1 MIDRVNLHEVRSAPI
16 KYGPQAAPLKK
27 IFIWHQR
34 HLKTHIG
41 VTSPEK
47 EVTMSLLEHW
57 PDLLTVQEAA
67 EILRADPAQ
76 VGDFIKAKKISCT
89 EIAGKTL
96 IPRQY
101 LEDFIEKSCKVCYN
115 EGVEISTPAP
125 DSQET
130 PHLDNCKADC
140 TPFQGEIEM
149 AKITCTVTINGVK
162 HWIKASTEQEYADKL
177 LKLVGPQSAPSAVP
191 EPSKHLFADYALTW
205 FETYSKPNIEIATAT
220 TYKRQLTCHILP
232 PFEGL
237 AVEDI
242 TTDDV
247 QRLFNGMTGAKT
259 SKDKTKMV
267 LNQILDAA
275 VEDGIITKSPLRS
288 KRIKI
293 TGKASQPTAPYTVE
307 QMRFLV
313 QHIGDIQDPMDRAYL
328 AIQALHPLRLEEV
341 LGLQGADIDPENG
354 AIHICR
360 AVTHPTRNQPE
371 IKDTKTRSS
380 ARTIGLSAL
389 AVPYLP
395 QTQAGEFVFGGKR
408 PLSYTQVRKMCNRI
422 KRDTGFSENITP
434 IRFRTTVLTDL
445 YDQTKD
451 IKLAQAAA
459 GHTTSAM
466 TLRYYVKGR
475 ETISKAAAVVDR
487 AYSA

>member
-1 MIDRVNLHEVRSAPI
+1 
-16 KYGPQAAPLKK
+16 
-27 IFIWHQR
+27 
-34 HLKTHIG
+34 
-41 VTSPEK
+41 
-47 EVTMSLLEHW
+47 MSLLEHW
-57 PDLLTVQEAA
+57 PDLLTVQETA
-67 EILRADPAQ
+67 EILRADPGQ
-76 VGDFIKAKKISCT
+76 VDGFIKTGEISCT

-101 LEDFIEKSCKVCYN
+101 LENFIEKSCKVCYN
-115 EGVEISTPAP
+115 KGVEISNPTP
-125 DSQET
+125 DSQEVQ
-130 PHLDNCKADC
+130 HLDNCKSLNC

-149 AKITCTVTINGVK
+149 AKITRTVTINGVK
-162 HWIKASTEQEYADKL
+162 HWIRASTEQEYADKL
-177 LKLVGPQSAPSAVP
+177 LKLVGPQNAPSTAP
-191 EPSKHLFADYALTW
+191 KPSKHLFADYALTW
-205 FETYSKPNIEIATAT
+205 FETYSKPNTETVTAT
-220 TYKRQLTCHILP
+220 TYKRQLTCHLLP
-232 PFEGL
+232 AFEGL

-247 QRLFNGMTGAKT
+247 QRLFNGMTGAKAT
-259 SKDKTKMV
+259 KDKARMV
-267 LNQILDAA
+267 LNQIPDAA
-275 VEDGIITKSPLRS
+275 VEDGLITKGPLRS

-307 QMRFLV
+307 QMRYQV
-313 QHIGDIQDPMDRAYL
+313 QHIG
-328 AIQALHPLRLEEV
+328 
-341 LGLQGADIDPENG
+341 
-354 AIHICR
+354 
-360 AVTHPTRNQPE
+360 
-371 IKDTKTRSS
+371 DTKTRSS

-389 AVPYLP
+389 AVPHLP
-395 QTQAGEFVFGGKR
+395 QVKADEFVFGGRR

>member
-1 MIDRVNLHEVRSAPI
+1 
-16 KYGPQAAPLKK
+16 
-27 IFIWHQR
+27 
-34 HLKTHIG
+34 
-41 VTSPEK
+41 
-47 EVTMSLLEHW
+47 
-57 PDLLTVQEAA
+57 
-67 EILRADPAQ
+67 
-76 VGDFIKAKKISCT
+76 
-89 EIAGKTL
+89 
-96 IPRQY
+96 
-101 LEDFIEKSCKVCYN
+101 
-115 EGVEISTPAP
+115 
-125 DSQET
+125 
-130 PHLDNCKADC
+130 
-140 TPFQGEIEM
+140 M
-149 AKITCTVTINGVK
+149 AKITRTVTINGVK
-162 HWIKASTEQEYADKL
+162 HWIRASTEQEYADKL
-177 LKLVGPQSAPSAVP
+177 LKLVGTQSAAP
-191 EPSKHLFADYALTW
+191 EPSKHLFSDYALTW
-205 FETYSKPNIEIATAT
+205 FETYSKPNIETVTAT
-220 TYKRQLTCHILP
+220 TYRRQLTGHILP
-232 PFEGL
+232 AFEGL

-247 QRLFNGMTGAKT
+247 QRLFNSMTGAKT

-275 VEDGIITKSPLRS
+275 VEDGLIVKSPLKS

-307 QMRFLV
+307 QMRYLV
-313 QHIGDIQDPMDRAYL
+313 QHIGDIQDPADRAYL

-341 LGLQGADIDPENG
+341 LGLQGADIDPESG

-360 AVTHPTRNQPE
+360 AVTHPDRNQPE
-371 IKDTKTRSS
+371 VKDTKTRSS

-395 QTQAGEFVFGGKR
+395 QTKPGEFVFGGKR

-422 KRDTGFSENITP
+422 KRDTGFTENITP